1 MITNFVTLPS
11 EGGRVI
17 VQNTVKSKPQ
27 APCASA
33 MQPEEPAHWSDRPG
47 ASDGRTAAYPG
58 ITSPPVAVPTAPD
71 RIPRLPVLGWDAV
84 GRSRRRPRVQSLL
97 EGPHLVFTPSGRMA
111 IALALR
117 ALGVARGD
125 KVLVPTYHCPT
136 MIAPVA
142 HLGASPLFFPI
153 DATGAPA
160 LGHLGRA
167 QLSGAKALIAA
178 HYFGF
183 PRAMDDVRAFCDEHG
198 LAFLE
203 DCAHAMFGSASG
215 RGVGELGD
223 FAIGSLTKFYPVPE
237 GGCLVSSVSRSA
249 RPELQP
255 PGFRAELKAWMDI
268 LEQSTRWRRLPGLNS
283 GLALL
288 FRAKTLARRVRGSI
302 HRDSENEPK
311 SESQAGSLYDFSYVA
326 KQSPRAVR
334 WVVAHVDPT
343 RIVQARRRNYT
354 ELLARLN
361 SLPGARP
368 LLPVLPEHA
377 VPYVFPLWVDDP
389 ESRFRAARGRG
400 LPVFRWDWLWPSTP
414 EIRGDEGRRWARHVF
429 QLPCHQ
435 DLSGADLDWM
445 TTTLRDIFA
454 AQA

>member
-1 MITNFVTLPS
+1 MITRFIALAS
-11 EGGRVI
+11 EGRGVI

-27 APCASA
+27 APRGSA
-33 MQPEEPAHWSDRPG
+33 VQAEGRALCGDQPGGP
-47 ASDGRTAAYPG
+47 DGRTSAYPG
-58 ITSPPVAVPTAPD
+58 IISPPVAVPTAPD

-84 GRSRRRPRVQSLL
+84 RGSRRRPGVPSLL
-97 EGPHLVFTPSGRMA
+97 DGPHLVFTPSGRMA

-117 ALGVARGD
+117 ALGVGRGD

-142 HLGASPLFFPI
+142 HLGANPIFFPI
-153 DATGAPA
+153 DATGAPD
-160 LGHLGRA
+160 LGRLGRA

-237 GGCLVSSVSRSA
+237 GGCLVSRISPPA

-255 PGFRAELKAWMDI
+255 AGFQAEFKAWMDI
-268 LEQSTRWRRLPGLNS
+268 LEQSTRWRRLLGLNS

-288 FRAKTLARRVRGSI
+288 FRAKTLARRFRGSI
-302 HRDSENEPK
+302 RRDPENGPK
-311 SESQAGSLYDFSYVA
+311 SESQAVSLYDFSYVA
-326 KQSPRAVR
+326 KSPPQAVR

-343 RIVQARRRNYT
+343 RIVHARRRNYT

-361 SLPGARP
+361 SLPGAQP

-389 ESRFRAARGRG
+389 ESRFRAARGHG

-435 DLSGADLDWM
+435 DLSDADLDWM
-445 TTTLRDIFA
+445 TTTLREIFA